1 MMVSFMDNKTNNPRR
16 TQKQISKQLKISDTT
31 NKRYRDDIQ
40 MDSPYNRND
49 YIKRTPKQKQSN
61 TKNENSKPITN
72 KKSKPALKV
81 VLFKIMNTRNVILS
95 Q

>member
-1 MMVSFMDNKTNNPRR
+1 MMLIFMDNTTNNFRM
-16 TQKQISKQLKISDTT
+16 TEKQISKQLRFSDST
-31 NKRYRDDIQ
+31 NERYRDDIQ
-40 MDSPYNRND
+40 MDSPYDRND
-49 YIKRTPKQKQSN
+49 YKKRTPKQKQSN

-72 KKSKPALKV
+72 KNSKPALKV